1 MNRTDRPSAW
11 ELLLEEPVASV
22 TSVRILSGSRMA
34 AEPLRRGAA
43 ILTDT
48 RFILVSR
55 ASPSRPPKSRIALDA
70 RIRLVFPRSNITGID
85 RIQGAESAYLMR
97 YYDGSEKKLLF
108 KPGKGG
114 EDLILLMEQDLS
126 GG

>member
-1 MNRTDRPSAW
+1 MNRTDRRFAW

-43 ILTDT
+43 ILTSS

-55 ASPSRPPKSRIALDA
+55 ASPSRPPKSQLILNTRV
-70 RIRLVFPRSNITGID
+70 RLAFPRSNITGID
-85 RIQGAESAYLMR
+85 RFQGSESAYLMR

-114 EDLILLMEQDLS
+114 EDLIVLMEQDLS